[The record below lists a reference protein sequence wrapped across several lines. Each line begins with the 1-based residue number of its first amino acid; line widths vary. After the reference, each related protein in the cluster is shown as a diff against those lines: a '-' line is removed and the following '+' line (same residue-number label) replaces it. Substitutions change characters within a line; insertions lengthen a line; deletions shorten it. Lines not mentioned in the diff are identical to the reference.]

1 MYHSF
6 IFFSLSSSFPL
17 LFLPFLPISFVV
29 RAYFKHT
36 SVPWISTI
44 MGPSLK
50 LAKGYGR
57 RKIEQ
62 EKEEKE
68 KETTREVNEKETTK
82 ENEKKRIRMCDTCF

>member
-1 MYHSF
+1 
-6 IFFSLSSSFPL
+6 
-17 LFLPFLPISFVV
+17 
-29 RAYFKHT
+29 
-36 SVPWISTI
+36 